1 MEPDPPRAD
10 GQAPGA
16 ADRRAR
22 RSAMYGANDLS
33 SLTLFSGGFINFGY
47 WADPPGGPDSAP
59 TVAER
64 TASQQEMYRQVA
76 RRLDLGAGQ
85 RAAEVGCG
93 LGVGAALVAAE
104 FSPAALV
111 ALDLSAE
118 QLGRARERVP
128 QARPGAAA
136 PLRFVQADADRL
148 PLAEAALDAVY
159 SVEAAQHFEDLPAFA
174 AEARRVLR
182 PGGRLAVAVFF
193 LTAESARARATTL
206 LETFGNG
213 VDVVVAVDDFT
224 AVLRA
229 AGFTDVAAESIG
241 PRVWHRF
248 DAWIAR
254 TEYRDVWSR
263 NWLRAYEEGLVDYY
277 IATARR

>member
-1 MEPDPPRAD
+1 MEPDPPRAARRD
-10 GQAPGA
+10 EGA
-16 ADRRAR
+16 AAR
-22 RSAMYGANDLS
+22 QALRSAMYGANDLS

-47 WADPPGGPDSAP
+47 WADPPGGPHSTP
-59 TVAER
+59 TTAER

-76 RRLDLGAGQ
+76 RRAHLGPGR

-93 LGVGAALVAAE
+93 LGVGAALVAEE
-104 FSPAALV
+104 FAPAALV
-111 ALDLSAE
+111 ALDLSPE
-118 QLGRARERVP
+118 QLDRRAGGCPTPARARRRRCASRGP
-128 QARPGAAA
+128 TPPAC
-136 PLRFVQADADRL
+136 
-148 PLAEAALDAVY
+148 PLADSALDAVY

-174 AEARRVLR
+174 AEAHRVLR

-193 LTAESARARATTL
+193 LTAESARARATAL

-224 AVLRA
+224 AVLRG
-229 AGFTDVAAESIG
+229 AGFADAAAESVG
-241 PRVWHRF
+241 PRVWRRF
-248 DAWIAR
+248 DAWIAQ

-277 IATARR
+277 IATATR

>member
-1 MEPDPPRAD
+1 
-10 GQAPGA
+10 
-16 ADRRAR
+16 
-22 RSAMYGANDLS
+22 MYGANDLS

-47 WADPPGGPDSAP
+47 WADPPGGPHSTP
-59 TVAER
+59 TTAER

-76 RRLDLGAGQ
+76 RRAHLGPGR

-93 LGVGAALVAAE
+93 LGVGAALVAEE
-104 FSPAALV
+104 FAPAALV
-111 ALDLSAE
+111 ALDLSPE
-118 QLGRARERVP
+118 QLDRARRRVP
-128 QARPGAAA
+128 HARPGAAA
-136 PLRFVQADADRL
+136 PLRFARADAARL
-148 PLAEAALDAVY
+148 PLADSALDAVY

-174 AEARRVLR
+174 AEAHRVLR

-193 LTAESARARATTL
+193 LTAESARARATAL

-224 AVLRA
+224 AVLRG
-229 AGFTDVAAESIG
+229 AGFADAAAESVG
-241 PRVWHRF
+241 PRVWRRF
-248 DAWIAR
+248 DAWIAQ

-277 IATARR
+277 IATATR